1 MNFDMRMMEISMHG
15 PDQVSKKMFLTRNLA
30 LLLVLHFINTLTI

>member
-1 MNFDMRMMEISMHG
+1 MNFDMKMMEISMHS

-30 LLLVLHFINTLTI
+30 LLLLLHFMKTLTI